1 METQLKPTRIW
12 RTKAGCVF
20 ASVLLG
26 LQLMTASFASGPRSV
41 AFMGV
46 HFENDNAMYEPTTEA
61 ERKRISNLELQFKKA
76 LTDSGEF
83 KVIPLPSELVSKIE
97 VGQPIGS
104 CGGCELDYA
113 ASVGAQTV
121 AWINVQKVSNLILNM
136 NVYMADVSQRK
147 MIFVRSVDIRGNTDE
162 MWERSL
168 NYLLKNYLFPKQG

>member
-1 METQLKPTRIW
+1 METQLKALSICRAM
-12 RTKAGCVF
+12 AGRVF

-26 LQLMTASFASGPRSV
+26 LLLMTASFASEPRSV

-46 HFENDNAMYEPTTEA
+46 HFENDNAMYEPTSEA
-61 ERKRISNLELQFKKA
+61 EKKRISNLELQFKKA
-76 LTDSGEF
+76 LADSGEF
-83 KVIPLPSELVSKIE
+83 KVLPLPSELASKIE
-97 VGQPIGS
+97 AGQPIGS

-113 ASVGAQTV
+113 ASVGAQKV

-136 NVYMADVSQRK
+136 NVYMADVSQRR

-168 NYLLKNYLFPKQG
+168 RYLLKNYLFPKQS